1 MSYKINLVEDEKNL
15 NKLLYSYLC
24 REGWEVEYFLDGQA
38 AKDAIPKNSDLWIL
52 DIMLPDIDGF
62 QLIDEIKGQEPEKPV
77 IFISA
82 RDSNLDRIIGL
93 EKGSD
98 DYLAKPFDP
107 QELILRTKNI
117 LKRVYKKDDQN
128 QLLTNNYFFDL
139 KRRKIFDFNEK
150 EIEITVKEFD
160 LLIFL
165 HQHKDQAI
173 SREQILNSVWENTH
187 LGTER
192 VVDDLIYRIRRK
204 MPEIKLETIYGYGY
218 RLIEL

>member
-24 REGWEVEYFLDGQA
+24 REGWEVEYFFNGQA
-38 AKDAIPKNSDLWIL
+38 AKDAILKNSDLWIL

-62 QLIDEIKGQEPEKPV
+62 QLIDQIKIQEPEKPV

-107 QELILRTKNI
+107 QELILRVKNI
-117 LKRVYKKDDQN
+117 LKRVYKKKDENRLITD
-128 QLLTNNYFFDL
+128 NYFFDL
-139 KRRKIFDFNEK
+139 KRRKVFDFDEK

-160 LLIFL
+160 LLTFL
-165 HQHKDQAI
+165 YKHKKQAI
-173 SREQILNSVWENTH
+173 SREQILNNIWNNVH

-204 MPEIKLETIYGYGY
+204 MSGIKLETIYGYGY